1 MRDAVV
7 AISADHLRDHH
18 LIVRFD
24 SMTAVFDGQDRMVRR
39 LDNAGSAWQT
49 VATVSGNTKH
59 IVRLAFAPVTTD
71 RIRVIP
77 ADDASNGQTAND
89 NLVSLTEIE
98 VRSPAGAGQIRTQ
111 RFDAWGRIEQAA
123 GSVPTYGFTGR
134 EPDATGLIHYRA
146 RYYHPE
152 LGRFVSKDPLGLSAG
167 INPYAY
173 ADGNPVLFNDPDG
186 LMAALAWNSANQYYN
201 DFQVGTRVQGALQF
215 GAGLGM
221 GALGTGVGVTT
232 GWTGLG
238 AVGGGALIALGSDQM
253 SAGFQ
258 TLVSGKSTPSL
269 LNQGL
274 QAAGASPTQAAWGE
288 AAITIGASG
297 GASLLSQG
305 GRSFAQTAGVA
316 DDVFAAQGASELS
329 FGRKLDFLFNKGIDQ
344 SNAYNA
350 ARAAGNAER
359 IGIADTAA
367 NRAEVARLFNQA
379 FRDPLSVVGPGKLP
393 GSNVREFFLPGVT
406 GTGSKIQFVE
416 QGGKV
421 ITIIAK

>member
-1 MRDAVV
+1 MLVGNPGTVDDA
-7 AISADHLRDHH
+7 APSETSSWASSSQ
-18 LIVRFD
+18 FD
-24 SMTAVFDGQDRMVRR
+24 TSTYTVQAWS
-39 LDNAGSAWQT
+39 GSAWQT
-49 VATVSGNTKH
+49 VASVSGNTKH

-98 VRSPAGAGQIRTQ
+98 VRTPASAGEIRTQ
-111 RFDAWGRIEQAA
+111 RFDAWGRLEQAA
-123 GSVPTYGFTGR
+123 GSVPTYGYTGR

-152 LGRFVSKDPLGLSAG
+152 LGRFVSRDPLGLSAG

-201 DFQVGTRVQGALQF
+201 DYQVGTRVQGALQF

-269 LNQGL
+269 L
-274 QAAGASPTQAAWGE
+274 T
-288 AAITIGASG
+288 ASG
-297 GASLLSQG
+297 CLADAG
-305 GRSFAQTAGVA
+305 GLG
-316 DDVFAAQGASELS
+316 
-329 FGRKLDFLFNKGIDQ
+329 
-344 SNAYNA
+344 
-350 ARAAGNAER
+350 
-359 IGIADTAA
+359 
-367 NRAEVARLFNQA
+367 
-379 FRDPLSVVGPGKLP
+379 
-393 GSNVREFFLPGVT
+393 
-406 GTGSKIQFVE
+406 
-416 QGGKV
+416 
-421 ITIIAK
+421 